1 MLAGADQRR
10 QAEIFK
16 VLKGARLP
24 AASLSNSF
32 QQTHSS

>member
-24 AASLSNSF
+24 VASLLNNF
-32 QQTHSS
+32 QQTRSS

>member
-16 VLKGARLP
+16 VLKGAAACRKPNRLT
-24 AASLSNSF
+24 LEF
-32 QQTHSS
+32 LRK